1 VIVGV
6 TGGIG
11 SGKSTVCKV
20 FASYG
25 ALVIDADTVGHET
38 VKDPD
43 VIAELVTVFGSDI
56 LTESGELN
64 RRELGR
70 RAFASDVSKDQLN
83 SVVWPPLRKR
93 MRRQIEEALVD
104 QPGRAVVLDAALL
117 VERGDP
123 KGICDVLVVVTAPEM
138 ARKAR
143 TAARLGISEEEIK
156 ARMKAQLPDIDKV
169 RLADYVIENASSV
182 EDVEMKA
189 TEVWQKIV
197 SDASGCMN

>member
-1 VIVGV
+1 MIVGV

-123 KGICDVLVVVTAPEM
+123 KGM
-138 ARKAR
+138 R
-143 TAARLGISEEEIK
+143 
-156 ARMKAQLPDIDKV
+156 
-169 RLADYVIENASSV
+169 
-182 EDVEMKA
+182 
-189 TEVWQKIV
+189 
-197 SDASGCMN
+197 

>member
-1 VIVGV
+1 MIVGV